1 LPLSAARNIYER
13 PSSSPEPKPDSGNKV
28 SGPDSL
34 TMALGIIIGLL
45 VVVIVILA
53 YFAIDMAST
62 NSTALAAIQSLREQN
77 FAETKNNR
85 DSLLDEMQNT
95 KDDLNLMRNDL
106 DSLRTE
112 VNEKMD
118 LQNTR
123 TNHEVIE
130 LRDIKVENAPRNPDA
145 TTVVSLQ

>member
-1 LPLSAARNIYER
+1 
-13 PSSSPEPKPDSGNKV
+13 
-28 SGPDSL
+28 
-34 TMALGIIIGLL
+34 MALGIIIGLL